1 MSLEPAAKRPRVFD
15 DPAIDALVA
24 MLLELAREQWVTRAR
39 LAALEH
45 RVGSV
50 EALELPAEVEA
61 TLAAERAA
69 FIKRLFA
76 VLERD

>member
-1 MSLEPAAKRPRVFD
+1 MSRRPKVFD

-24 MLLELAREQWVTRAR
+24 MLLELAREQYVTRAR

-45 RVGSV
+45 AVGSV
-50 EALELPAEVEA
+50 EELALPPAAEA
-61 TLAAERAA
+61 ALAAEREA
-69 FIKRLFA
+69 FIARLFA